1 MTDLDSADIDGLVRP
16 DKVHRRVFTDPD
28 LFELE
33 MERIFGRVWVY
44 VGHESQVPVAGDWLR
59 SRIGTHQVV
68 VTRHDDGR
76 IHVLRNR
83 CTHRGMTVCKADR
96 GNARRLV
103 CPYHGWAFHHDGALA
118 GVPHASGYAKGIRPG
133 DPAYALDCVPRVDS
147 YRGFVFASMAPDGPG
162 LAEYL
167 GDIAA
172 ALDNMADRAPD
183 GTLSAAGGVLRQ
195 EYRGNWKLMM
205 ENTCDLVHPGFV
217 HASSVAS
224 TRAYLDAA
232 GPVEGTEQAIQMINA
247 NGIGLDQWDA
257 RDIHGFE
264 NGHCYMDGFYK
275 GGVIDPALDAPVFDA
290 YKEAMD
296 RAYGAERV
304 REILARETFNNL
316 IYPNVTVNTRYQF
329 LRVIQPVAVDLT
341 HVYSYCFRLGGAPAE
356 MFPMSVRFVTTV
368 SSPSSLIA
376 SDDLS
381 IFESTH
387 RALDDTGPAWLDY
400 SRRHGQERQD
410 GDAGTAD
417 IGTSELPMRTMMR
430 AWRRLMAA

>member
-83 CTHRGMTVCKADR
+83 CTHRGMTVCKAER

-205 ENTCDLVHPGFV
+205 EIGR
-217 HASSVAS
+217 ASC
-224 TRAYLDAA
+224 R
-232 GPVEGTEQAIQMINA
+232 
-247 NGIGLDQWDA
+247 
-257 RDIHGFE
+257 
-264 NGHCYMDGFYK
+264 
-275 GGVIDPALDAPVFDA
+275 
-290 YKEAMD
+290 
-296 RAYGAERV
+296 ERV
-304 REILARETFNNL
+304 
-316 IYPNVTVNTRYQF
+316 
-329 LRVIQPVAVDLT
+329 
-341 HVYSYCFRLGGAPAE
+341 
-356 MFPMSVRFVTTV
+356 
-368 SSPSSLIA
+368 
-376 SDDLS
+376 
-381 IFESTH
+381 
-387 RALDDTGPAWLDY
+387 
-400 SRRHGQERQD
+400 
-410 GDAGTAD
+410 
-417 IGTSELPMRTMMR
+417 
-430 AWRRLMAA
+430 